1 MRRIAMTGALALAA
15 LLASGAAHAQD
26 EDLHGHAQIQEVR
39 VASNAVVLDGELF
52 HVGDST
58 RIENEYGVELALAE
72 LPSVAGGGAGDEVA
86 VWFEAGEPRVG
97 TPRPLLLLRLTG
109 SMPK

>member
-1 MRRIAMTGALALAA
+1 MAMAGALALAA
-15 LLASGAAHAQD
+15 LLAGGAARAQD
-26 EDLHGHAQIQEVR
+26 EALHGHAQIQEVR
-39 VASNAVVLDGELF
+39 VVSSAVVLDGELY
-52 HVGDST
+52 HVGDTT
-58 RIENEYGVELALAE
+58 RIEDEYGVERTLAE
-72 LPSVAGGGAGDEVA
+72 LPSVAGGGSGDEVA

>member
-1 MRRIAMTGALALAA
+1 
-15 LLASGAAHAQD
+15 
-26 EDLHGHAQIQEVR
+26 
-39 VASNAVVLDGELF
+39 
-52 HVGDST
+52 
-58 RIENEYGVELALAE
+58 
-72 LPSVAGGGAGDEVA
+72 VA